1 MSNKYFNNAILGNSR
16 VLACMSDKAE
26 LIRLY
31 YPYIDYFQLIDT
43 YSFGTFENNQIH
55 WFKDADLINQYY
67 EGNILYTELKVNGVE
82 VILRD
87 YVLPDENIL
96 VRAIK
101 LMKPSNLIL
110 YSKLNSNV
118 DKQVSSMVV
127 DNTLIQYCQ
136 DMYMAT
142 FSDKDIYKY
151 RINNAKDSLET
162 PNFNSED
169 YIGMSA
175 DAIISYE
182 NVSEIVLY
190 TTLNSKLNSTSD
202 GCLETVKWCKKQ
214 KENLLYNMTKK
225 FWDNYM
231 ESFSRNEILKNVT
244 KVKERG
250 IIERTIYMFAL
261 LSNEYTG
268 AILASPDV
276 DENYTKCGRYGYCWP
291 RDALF
296 INESLRKL
304 NMYDQLD
311 KFYSRFATK
320 TQLDNGLFEQRYYS
334 NGELAPSWGLQIDE
348 TASILIGLSTS
359 YMSDFV
365 PELILKATTALAN
378 FIDERGLSK
387 PCYDLWE
394 ERKGVHLYSTASIY
408 EALKKG
414 KEMLKNFKTNE
425 YSNLINKIDV
435 LLPKIKEAIK
445 TYFVEDGHLKR
456 SLDNNQVDISLL
468 SVVTT
473 FDIFDIDDD
482 VVQNTVTEI
491 ERTLH
496 MPNGGYMRY
505 QWDNYMGGNT
515 WIISSLWM
523 ALYQIKA
530 GNIEKAKELFD
541 WVTNH
546 ADNLYFLPEQIER
559 EGHKTAWV
567 TQLSWSHA
575 MYILVKDK
583 LLESEGK

>member
-1 MSNKYFNNAILGNSR
+1 MPNKYFNNAILGNSKIL
-16 VLACMSDKAE
+16 VCISDKAE

-31 YPYIDYFQLIDT
+31 YPHIDYFQLIDT
-43 YSFGTFENNQIH
+43 YSLGTFENNQIY
-55 WFKDADLINQYY
+55 WFKDAELINQYY
-67 EGNILYTELKVNGVE
+67 EGNILYTELKVNGTE
-82 VILRD
+82 VLLRD
-87 YVLPDENIL
+87 YVLPEENIL

-118 DKQVSSMVV
+118 DKQVSSMLV

-162 PNFNSED
+162 PSFSSED

-182 NVSEIVLY
+182 NVGEIVLY
-190 TTLNSKLNSTSD
+190 TTLNSKLNYTDD
-202 GCLETVKWCKKQ
+202 GCLKTVKWCKNQ
-214 KENLLYNMTKK
+214 KENLLYDMTKK
-225 FWDNYM
+225 FWDDYM
-231 ESFSRNEILKNVT
+231 AGFSINRMMKNVT
-244 KVKERG
+244 KVKEKG

-261 LSNEYTG
+261 LSDEYNG

-276 DENYTKCGRYGYCWP
+276 DETYTKCGRYGYCWP

-296 INESLRKL
+296 INESLRRL
-304 NMYDQLD
+304 QLYDELD
-311 KFYSRFATK
+311 KFYSRFAIK
-320 TQLDNGLFEQRYYS
+320 AQLDNGLFEQRYYS

-348 TASILIGLSTS
+348 TASVLIGLSNS
-359 YMSDFV
+359 YMKSFTHD
-365 PELILKATTALAN
+365 LILKATTALAN

-408 EALKKG
+408 EGLKKG
-414 KEMLKNFKTNE
+414 REMLKDFNTNE
-425 YSNLINKIDV
+425 YSNLINKIDM

-473 FDIFDIDDD
+473 FDIFDIDDEI
-482 VVQNTVTEI
+482 VQNTITEI

-515 WIISSLWM
+515 WIVSSLWM
-523 ALYQIKA
+523 ALYHIKA

-575 MYILVKDK
+575 MYIIVKDK